1 MYVCGYIL
9 CSLLYNLVLRV
20 LRNYIKHV
28 KQHGVLGIYQRAPS
42 AGNKYRGEEP
52 ICHTHL

>member
-9 CSLLYNLVLRV
+9 CPFLYNLV
-20 LRNYIKHV
+20 LRNYIKHA
-28 KQHGVLGIYQRAPS
+28 KQHEALGIYQRAPS

-52 ICHTHL
+52 ISHTHV

>member
-1 MYVCGYIL
+1 MFVVIFCVHSCII
-9 CSLLYNLVLRV
+9 VV

-28 KQHGVLGIYQRAPS
+28 KQHGALGIYQRAPS

-52 ICHTHL
+52 ISHTHL

>member
-28 KQHGVLGIYQRAPS
+28 KQHGALGIYQRAPS
-42 AGNKYRGEEP
+42 AGNKYGGEEP